1 MWFSPEGGFN
11 LGLYT
16 DCFHWVR
23 VRDFFEEP
31 QPSLS
36 EPDVFIHPEVP
47 EGQNT
52 VMQTKHGGIPAVEDV
67 CVLTGSSV
75 QKSCFQKVT
84 MMDSKLTLTPAGR
97 SSWMLTGYKARLP
110 HCFIPASEGLSSV
123 SPGRSRL
130 QRRKHK
136 IYFHLWPNQR
146 K

>member
-52 VMQTKHGGIPAVEDV
+52 VMQTKHGGIPAVEDP

-110 HCFIPASEGLSSV
+110 HCCYSCLWRPELSLTWEKPS
-123 SPGRSRL
+123 SAKETQDLFSSL
-130 QRRKHK
+130 TKSA
-136 IYFHLWPNQR
+136 
-146 K
+146 